1 MRRSP
6 SFLPRSFLY
15 VPGNKPELFAK
26 AAAGEADAVILD
38 LEDAVPLDRR
48 EEARAAV
55 RTWLL
60 GDAERRAA
68 SSDSGPVRQQ
78 AARQQQWVRLA
89 PESLAADLRAIA
101 EPGLDGIFLAKC
113 SRAVLRDAAAIVA
126 GLEAEGRLAPGRI
139 QIIGLIED
147 AASLLDIEAL
157 AASGTLTTLAIGEVD
172 LMADL
177 RMARGASTEP
187 ALDSIRTSIVIACAA
202 AGLSAPVA
210 PTSTAIRDLDAF
222 EASAR
227 KLHDLGFRSRT
238 AVHPSQVPVINR
250 AFTPNTAAVAAAR
263 EVLVGFDGGGGGV
276 TVDASGRM
284 IDAAV
289 IRSARETVSRASE
302 F

>member
-6 SFLPRSFLY
+6 SALPRSFLY

-26 AAAGEADAVILD
+26 AAAGPADALILD
-38 LEDAVPLDRR
+38 LEDAVPVDRK
-48 EEARAAV
+48 EEARIAV
-55 RTWLL
+55 QTWLF
-60 GDAERRAA
+60 AERERGAA
-68 SSDSGPVRQQ
+68 QPGTV
-78 AARQQQWVRLA
+78 RQQQWVRVNA
-89 PESLAADLRAIA
+89 GDFAADLQSVASTS
-101 EPGLDGIFLAKC
+101 LDGIFLAKC
-113 SRAVLRDAAAIVA
+113 SMASVQEAA
-126 GLEAEGRLAPGRI
+126 GLVDNLAAEGRLSPHVG
-139 QIIGLIED
+139 IIGLIED
-147 AASLLDIEAL
+147 AAAL
-157 AASGTLTTLAIGEVD
+157 VDLPSITRCERLVTVAVGEVD

-177 RMARGASTEP
+177 RMTRGGPSEP

-222 EASAR
+222 EVSAR

-263 EVLVGFDGGGGGV
+263 QVLAGFDGGGGGV
-276 TVDASGRM
+276 TVDAGGRM

-289 IRSARETVSRASE
+289 IRSAMETVSRASE

>member
-6 SFLPRSFLY
+6 SALPRSFLY

-26 AAAGEADAVILD
+26 AAAGPADALILD
-38 LEDAVPLDRR
+38 LEDAVPVDRK
-48 EEARAAV
+48 EEARIAV
-55 RTWLL
+55 QTWLF
-60 GDAERRAA
+60 AERDRRAA
-68 SSDSGPVRQQ
+68 QPGTV
-78 AARQQQWVRLA
+78 RQQQWVRVNA
-89 PESLAADLRAIA
+89 GDFAADLQSVASTS
-101 EPGLDGIFLAKC
+101 LDGIFLAKC
-113 SRAVLRDAAAIVA
+113 SMASAQEAA
-126 GLEAEGRLAPGRI
+126 GLVDNLAAEGRLSPHVG
-139 QIIGLIED
+139 IIGLIED
-147 AASLLDIEAL
+147 AAAL
-157 AASGTLTTLAIGEVD
+157 VDLPSITRCERLVTVAVGEVD

-177 RMARGASTEP
+177 RMTRGGPSEP

-222 EASAR
+222 EVSAR

-263 EVLVGFDGGGGGV
+263 QVLAGFDGGGGGV
-276 TVDASGRM
+276 TVDAGGRM

-289 IRSARETVSRASE
+289 IRSAMETVSRASE